1 MVLVEP
7 GAAVSPAGA
16 WDVAGP
22 PGAPAL
28 VFVHGAVLSRSMW
41 GPQVERLRDRYR
53 CVTVDLPGHGV
64 LATEPF
70 ELGRAVDVVTGAIDD
85 AAGGRAVVVGL
96 SLGGY
101 VAIATAAAHP
111 ERVRGLVISGASMEP
126 RGLAH
131 LAYLW
136 YGWSLRILPQ
146 RLVRDAALELFR
158 RAYGREVGAALARGY
173 DARAGGR
180 GVIRIAG
187 QRFRDRLRA
196 YGGPALVLNGT
207 LDRWFCLGERS
218 FVAGIPAVTVIRLP
232 GATHLASLDR
242 PGEFATAIAD
252 FEASLPA

>member
-1 MVLVEP
+1 MTLVGP
-7 GAAVSPAGA
+7 IAAASPTRA
-16 WDVAGP
+16 WAADGP
-22 PGAPAL
+22 PDAPVL
-28 VFVHGAVLSRSMW
+28 VFVHGAVLSRAMW
-41 GPQVERLRDRYR
+41 APQVERLRDRYR

-70 ELGRAVDVVTGAIDD
+70 ELGRAVDVVTGAIDE
-85 AAGGRAVVVGL
+85 AGGGRAIVVGL

-126 RGLAH
+126 RGFAH

-146 RLVRDAALELFR
+146 RVVRDAALELFR
-158 RAYGREVGAALARGY
+158 RAYGKDVGAALARGY
-173 DARAGGR
+173 DARAGGTA
-180 GVIRIAG
+180 VIRLAG
-187 QRFRDRLRA
+187 GRFHERLRA
-196 YGGPALVLNGT
+196 YGGPTLAINGS
-207 LDRWFCLGERS
+207 LDWWFRLGEGAFLS
-218 FVAGIPAVTVIRLP
+218 GIPSARVSRLP

-242 PGEFATAIAD
+242 PEEFATAIAD